1 MKSITQ
7 NNKSPVNVFGLKFPN
22 CIGQAAGLD
31 KDGIFP
37 AVSEAFGF
45 GHVEVGTV
53 TPKAQEGNDKPRLFR
68 YQKEKALVNRMGF
81 NNLGVDALVKRI
93 ETTYPKKS
101 RAIPLGVNLGKVNQL
116 PLKMHWVT
124 IVKGILKYIKLL
136 IMLPLI

>member
-1 MKSITQ
+1 MRPVLFSIEPEEAHDLGTRSLKTLSQFRVLLNAMKSITQ

-53 TPKAQEGNDKPRLFR
+53 TPKAQEGNAKPRLFR
-68 YQKEKALVNRMGF
+68 YQKEKGISKSNGF
-81 NNLGVDALVKRI
+81 
-93 ETTYPKKS
+93 
-101 RAIPLGVNLGKVNQL
+101 
-116 PLKMHWVT
+116 
-124 IVKGILKYIKLL
+124 
-136 IMLPLI
+136 